1 MYDIIEIIDNYICFE
16 KKLITMRENDIRDE
30 ARRKIK
36 LQEQCLNARGYE
48 IINKILK

>member
-16 KKLITMRENDIRDE
+16 KKLIRMRENDIRDE

-36 LQEQCLNARGYE
+36 LQEHNV
-48 IINKILK
+48 

>member
-36 LQEQCLNARGYE
+36 LQEHNVWMHEDMRLLT
-48 IINKILK
+48 KF